1 MDREYKTEKTITK
14 DQAQKLSTAYAAFI
28 QSYGRNKRTWARILR
43 EDQNTTGVELVR
55 DRYLH
60 SLINY

>member
-1 MDREYKTEKTITK
+1 MNKTEKTITK
-14 DQAQKLSTAYAAFI
+14 DQAEKLSISYASFLLA
-28 QSYGRNKRTWARILR
+28 YGRDRRTWARILR

-55 DRYLH
+55 DRFLH

>member
-1 MDREYKTEKTITK
+1 MNKTEKTITR
-14 DQAQKLSTAYAAFI
+14 DQAQKLSISYACFLLA
-28 QSYGRNKRTWARILR
+28 YGRDRRTWARILR

-55 DRYLH
+55 DRFLH

>member
-1 MDREYKTEKTITK
+1 MDRGYKTEKTVTK
-14 DQAQKLSTAYAAFI
+14 DQAQKLSTSYAAFVEA
-28 QSYGRNKRTWARILR
+28 SGRDKRTWARILR
-43 EDQNTTGVELVR
+43 EDQNATGIELVR